1 MKFAFMTWAALL
13 TSTLCLAQTPGAQV
27 PQEPPAPKI
36 EKPAEAQKPP
46 GAQRPPV
53 VVPNTPFES
62 GPPAP
67 GLSTGAA
74 APPAATPGGQAAQPP
89 AAAIDA
95 TATPTAADGK
105 AKKPY
110 IIGPLDILDIRVWND
125 QKLSGIFDVRPDGVI
140 SMNLIGEIRADGL
153 TVAELTRAIVA
164 RLGDLMNS
172 PEVNVQVARV
182 NSKRYFIFGEVGRGG
197 EFPLI
202 ADTTVLEALSNTGGF
217 REFANPKKIYVL
229 RGTKKLKFNYKDVS
243 QGKHMEQNIFLENGD
258 KIFVP

>member
-13 TSTLCLAQTPGAQV
+13 SGALCLAQTPPVQV

-36 EKPAEAQKPP
+36 EKPAEVQTPP
-46 GAQRPPV
+46 APQRAPV
-53 VVPNTPFES
+53 VAPNAPFES
-62 GPPAP
+62 GGAPAP
-67 GLSTGAA
+67 GLTTGSAQPSADAAATRSPAPGAA
-74 APPAATPGGQAAQPP
+74 DAAATT
-89 AAAIDA
+89 
-95 TATPTAADGK
+95 TADVK

-110 IIGPLDILDIRVWND
+110 VIGPLDILDIRVWND

-153 TVAELTRAIVA
+153 TVAELTKAIVA
-164 RLGDLMNS
+164 KLGDIMNS

-182 NSKRYFIFGEVGRGG
+182 NSKRYFIFGEVTRGG
-197 EFPLI
+197 EFPLV

-229 RGTKKLKFNYKDVS
+229 RGTKKLKFNYKEVS
-243 QGKHMEQNIFLENGD
+243 QGKHMEQNLVLENGD